1 VNGEEQS
8 DQYVQ
13 AETKNRHDSSQVANY
28 FLWAPG
34 PLTYWIDSLLAEGE
48 YVYWARLYI
57 RMHGLGRPI
66 DMGSAES
73 QLRLP
78 ILRGL

>member
-13 AETKNRHDSSQVANY
+13 AETKNRHDFSQVANY

-57 RMHGLGRPI
+57 RMAWGVPSIWARQKVSYASPF
-66 DMGSAES
+66 
-73 QLRLP
+73 
-78 ILRGL
+78 